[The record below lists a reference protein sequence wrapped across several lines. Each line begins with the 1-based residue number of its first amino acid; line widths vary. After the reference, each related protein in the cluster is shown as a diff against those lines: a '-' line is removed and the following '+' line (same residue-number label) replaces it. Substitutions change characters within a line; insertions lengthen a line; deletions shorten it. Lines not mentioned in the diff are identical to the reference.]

1 MEELNDRLWT
11 WIETAYHRAEHSAL
25 GSTPLLR
32 WQRDIEHVR
41 QLPPATDL
49 RRLFFYRLDRLVRR
63 DCTFLLHNRFY
74 EAPPHSVRRNHRS
87 PFRSPRCRRS
97 GDLFPGKTARH
108 GASRRSRHQRA
119 VAFPQTDCQGRA
131 RTYRHQLRRTA
142 AAQKGRE
149 GVIAMM
155 EAFFGFKKTPFSD
168 NPDAKQLFASQAWT
182 QVKARLQFLVEHHG
196 TGLLTGEVGSGKST
210 AARTFTAGLNPNLY
224 KILYLH
230 WSSGSAL
237 DLLRQLALELNLQP
251 AHYRGDLVRQI
262 ADAIVSLNQT
272 KKQHPILICDE
283 AQLLRHPALEQ
294 LPLLLNFDMD
304 SAHYLTLLLVGQPLL
319 RRTLS
324 LQMHEPLR
332 QRIAVQ
338 YHLEGLSR
346 EELDAYLAHQLKAA
360 GITQPLFDD
369 TARQALYQATKGIL
383 RKVNKLALTAL
394 RLAASRKASAVEES
408 ILLDATSE
416 ALL

>member
-1 MEELNDRLWT
+1 
-11 WIETAYHRAEHSAL
+11 
-25 GSTPLLR
+25 
-32 WQRDIEHVR
+32 
-41 QLPPATDL
+41 
-49 RRLFFYRLDRLVRR
+49 
-63 DCTFLLHNRFY
+63 
-74 EAPPHSVRRNHRS
+74 
-87 PFRSPRCRRS
+87 
-97 GDLFPGKTARH
+97 
-108 GASRRSRHQRA
+108 
-119 VAFPQTDCQGRA
+119 
-131 RTYRHQLRRTA
+131 
-142 AAQKGRE
+142 
-149 GVIAMM
+149 MM

-168 NPDAKQLFASQAWT
+168 SPDAKQLFASQAWT

-210 AARTFTAGLNPNLY
+210 AARTFTASLNPSLY

-237 DLLRQLALELNLQP
+237 DLLRQLALELNLEP

-262 ADAIVSLNQT
+262 SDAIVSLNQN

-283 AQLLRHPALEQ
+283 AQLLRHAALEQ
-294 LPLLLNFDMD
+294 IPLLLNFDMD
-304 SAHYLTLLLVGQPLL
+304 SSHYLTLLLVGQPLL
-319 RRTLS
+319 RRTIS

-346 EELDAYLAHQLKAA
+346 EELDGYLAHQLKA
-360 GITQPLFDD
+360 GGVTQPLFDD

-394 RLAASRKASAVEES
+394 RLAALRKAPAVEES

-416 ALL
+416 AML

>member
-1 MEELNDRLWT
+1 M
-11 WIETAYHRAEHSAL
+11 
-25 GSTPLLR
+25 
-32 WQRDIEHVR
+32 V
-41 QLPPATDL
+41 
-49 RRLFFYRLDRLVRR
+49 
-63 DCTFLLHNRFY
+63 
-74 EAPPHSVRRNHRS
+74 
-87 PFRSPRCRRS
+87 
-97 GDLFPGKTARH
+97 
-108 GASRRSRHQRA
+108 
-119 VAFPQTDCQGRA
+119 
-131 RTYRHQLRRTA
+131 
-142 AAQKGRE
+142 
-149 GVIAMM
+149 

-168 NPDAKQLFASQAWT
+168 SPDAKQLFASQAWN
-182 QVKARLQFLVEHHG
+182 QVKARLQFLVDHHG
-196 TGLLTGEVGSGKST
+196 AGLLTGEVGAGKST
-210 AARTFTAGLNPNLY
+210 AARTFSASLNPNLY

-230 WSSGSAL
+230 WTSGSAL
-237 DLLRQLALELNLQP
+237 DLLRQIALELGIEP

-262 ADAIVSLNQT
+262 SEAIVHLNRS

-304 SAHYLTLLLVGQPLL
+304 SSHYLTLLLIGEPLL

-338 YHLEGLSR
+338 YHLDGLSR
-346 EELDAYLAHQLKAA
+346 EELDAYLSQQLKAA
-360 GITQPLFDD
+360 GVGQPLFDD

-394 RLAASRKASAVEES
+394 RLAAGRKLQAVNEA